1 MFKKV
6 KGMELVI
13 KKILKHQDRKTK
25 IKNIRR
31 GINNLGVVKTKTSE
45 LHGEKKTGSQGYA
58 MKTFFKELPQ
68 KDFMQEQRFR
78 KHCTNRIF
86 AYIYLSDNILPLLK
100 HIYQTRFKL

>member
-31 GINNLGVVKTKTSE
+31 GCFYRCCKNK
-45 LHGEKKTGSQGYA
+45 
-58 MKTFFKELPQ
+58 
-68 KDFMQEQRFR
+68 
-78 KHCTNRIF
+78 
-86 AYIYLSDNILPLLK
+86 NI
-100 HIYQTRFKL
+100 

>member
-1 MFKKV
+1 
-6 KGMELVI
+6 MELVI

-58 MKTFFKELPQ
+58 MKNPQ

-78 KHCTNRIF
+78 KYCTNIIF
-86 AYIYLSDNILPLLK
+86 V
-100 HIYQTRFKL
+100 

>member
-45 LHGEKKTGSQGYA
+45 LHGEKKTGS
-58 MKTFFKELPQ
+58 
-68 KDFMQEQRFR
+68 
-78 KHCTNRIF
+78 
-86 AYIYLSDNILPLLK
+86 
-100 HIYQTRFKL
+100 